1 MAVEVRTLDA
11 ARTRLEGTI
20 AALGGQVA
28 RSTRAEKRAEYL
40 IRVPAA
46 RLDALMDSASTL
58 GKVERRTVTSS
69 DVTEQLVDL
78 EARLDALRA
87 TRDRLRQLLERA
99 DEVQDVIS
107 VERELARVQGELESL
122 EGRLQLLRTQ
132 VAMSE
137 LSLDISQQPV
147 LGPLGIVIAGTAK
160 LIGKL
165 FVIR

>member
-1 MAVEVRTLDA
+1 MR
-11 ARTRLEGTI
+11 ARTAIFQSVCRDGPH
-20 AALGGQVA
+20 Q
-28 RSTRAEKRAEYL
+28 RNS
-40 IRVPAA
+40 
-46 RLDALMDSASTL
+46 DSVTTL
-58 GKVERRTVTSS
+58 GDVESRTITAS

-78 EARLDALRA
+78 DARLNALRA

-107 VERELARVQGELESL
+107 VERELGRVQGELESL
-122 EGRLQLLRTQ
+122 EGRLELLRTQ

-137 LSLDISQQPV
+137 LSLRMTQEPV
-147 LGPLGIVIAGTAK
+147 LGPLGAILAGAAS